1 MRVPLTPHGIR
12 ELAILTIVLGL
23 AAWGLALVAW
33 PLVALPL
40 ALWVFGVSFFRD
52 PERAL
57 PPDGKALVSPADGTV
72 ADIVEVPGTPLL
84 DEPCLRVGIFL
95 SVFNV
100 HVNRAPL
107 TGRVSGLKY
116 RPGRFLD
123 ARHPDA
129 TSQNEAQDIL
139 LRGEFPVVVRQISG
153 LIARR
158 IVCPL
163 REGMAVERG
172 QRIGM
177 IKFGSRTELY
187 VPLRLKPDCLVRVGD
202 KVSGTSTALVTVGA
216 AQPAPEGAPTP

>member
-1 MRVPLTPHGIR
+1 LRIPITPHGAR
-12 ELAILTIVLGL
+12 ELAILTIVCGL

-33 PLVALPL
+33 PLTVVPL
-40 ALWVFGVSFFRD
+40 ALWLFGFSFFRD
-52 PERAL
+52 PERTL
-57 PPDGKALVSPADGTV
+57 PDDPAALVSPADGTV
-72 ADIVEVPGTPLL
+72 ADVLEVPSTPLL

-107 TGRVSGLKY
+107 KGKVAGLRY

-129 TSQNEAQDIL
+129 TSLNEAQDIL
-139 LRGEFPVVVRQISG
+139 LVGRFPVVVRQISG

-163 REGMAVERG
+163 RDGGEVERG
-172 QRIGM
+172 ERIGM

-187 VPLRLKPDCLVRVGD
+187 VPLRLAPECLVKVGDTVKGTASPLVRV
-202 KVSGTSTALVTVGA
+202 
-216 AQPAPEGAPTP
+216 P

>member
-1 MRVPLTPHGIR
+1 MTV
-12 ELAILTIVLGL
+12 VCGL
-23 AAWGLALVAW
+23 AAWGLAHLAW
-33 PLVALPL
+33 PLAVVPL
-40 ALWVFGVSFFRD
+40 ALWLFGFSFFRD
-52 PERAL
+52 PEREL
-57 PPDGKALVSPADGTV
+57 PEDPSALVSPADGTV
-72 ADIVEVPGTPLL
+72 ADIGEVKSTPLL

-107 TGRVSGLKY
+107 QGRVAALRY

-129 TSQNEAQDIL
+129 TSQNEAQDI
-139 LRGEFPVVVRQISG
+139 RFEGRFPVVVRQISG

-163 REGMAVERG
+163 RDGEEVQRG

-187 VPLRLKPDCLVRVGD
+187 VPLRLAPECLVKVGDTVKGTASPLVRV
-202 KVSGTSTALVTVGA
+202 
-216 AQPAPEGAPTP
+216 P

>member
-12 ELAILTIVLGL
+12 ELTILTIVCGV
-23 AAWGLALVAW
+23 AAWGLALAFW
-33 PLVALPL
+33 PLVLVPV

-52 PERAL
+52 PERTL
-57 PPDGKALVSPADGTV
+57 PPDEKVLVSPADGTV
-72 ADIVEVPGTPLL
+72 ADIAEVPGTALL
-84 DEPCLRVGIFL
+84 GEPCLRVGIFL
-95 SVFNV
+95 SVFDV

-107 TGRVSGLKY
+107 TGRVAGLQY

-129 TSQNEAQDIL
+129 TSQNEAQDIRL
-139 LRGEFPVVVRQISG
+139 EGEFPVVVRQISG

-187 VPLRLKPDCLVRVGD
+187 VPLRLKPNCLVRVGD
-202 KVSGTSTALVTVGA
+202 KVSGTATAVVAIGSA
-216 AQPAPEGAPTP
+216 GPS